1 MDKMM
6 MELHSHEK
14 IIEGIVQVLQRIP
27 IHPRITGAIKAAH
40 VLGCDLRIVSDANM
54 FFIKTILKH
63 LKIRECFSEIN
74 TNPD

>member
-1 MDKMM
+1 MNCSIGSFPRCLGTLSHGKLLICSKYMFLIDKMM

-40 VLGCDLRIVSDANM
+40 VL
-54 FFIKTILKH
+54 
-63 LKIRECFSEIN
+63 
-74 TNPD
+74 